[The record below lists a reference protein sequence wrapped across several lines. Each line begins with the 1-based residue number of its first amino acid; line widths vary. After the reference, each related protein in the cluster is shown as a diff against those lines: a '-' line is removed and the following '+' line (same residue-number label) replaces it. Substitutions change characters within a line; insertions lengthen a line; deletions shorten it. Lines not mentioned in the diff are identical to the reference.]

1 MKLWWKNKKKHLTI
15 SATVFLVFIVT
26 ITICSAIVA
35 YNVGIARAEEGAGAT
50 TEPSEEECEG
60 ESTTQEQITNALV
73 YYRSLQALQ
82 SCSTLYG
89 FYNQNEAASSW
100 TPENVGNNGGPYYI
114 ETGTDGGQ
122 NYCTS
127 EHIDELSKRAGF
139 ATSFLEAARAE
150 AGCDFESSCDNNIS
164 ISQIRNAITE
174 VINSG
179 SNLDIG
185 GGSDIYR
192 FRMIY
197 DTFVIQCTD
206 GGFSKA
212 DDNTDS
218 SDDSWALESG
228 PYLSKGEYLLAKVT
242 AKKSCGGLFNSCDS
256 TTTIGPTMPETI
268 PGLTLTDA
276 QRNVLQNNNKQYTM
290 SCNEMN
296 DALEGSG
303 GEYIT
308 SRKCA
313 GDDLEDLTD
322 IETSPSEVVKEDPG
336 TCHSELGLFGWILC
350 NGVNLLND
358 IITGFLTWIDGQLN
372 WTFLAQNS
380 GEIITRWQ
388 DFVNIANVLFVIAFL
403 VMIYSMATLTGLSNY
418 DVKKMLPRLI
428 IVAAAVNLSFY
439 ICAALADLSNIAGSG
454 LYNLLSGGADA
465 IHVEINL
472 DDALVAGVVLIVTVI
487 AAFAFIGSG
496 LIAIILIFACL
507 YLRQVALIIL
517 TIVSPI
523 ALVCYLL
530 PNTEQWTKKWFNWYT
545 RMLLIYPMF
554 AAVWGGSLW
563 LANTITSTSL
573 GSSETMPI
581 PDFVPQMICLVIP
594 AVSIVPLF
602 KASGGLMGMVSN
614 RVAGGLAR
622 TGMANR
628 INNTARKPVKA
639 VGRGVGRTATNNFV
653 TRAATG
659 AVGSGAGHLA
669 SKMNHGIGKPFARGL
684 YGLSNKA
691 NTHAG
696 YVSAQAKAIDDQAMT
711 QAKSDLSQMSQADL
725 MTIATTGM
733 YNNKVADE
741 HILRAATEMSQ
752 DNMDEDDVK
761 NMLVSRAKMAKELA
775 DKGRKDEAQRLLDN
789 AANGAKKS
797 EHYAG
802 AGGALDRDF
811 RNGNWGNNAEQAYN
825 NAVAKK
831 YSRMSAEQIANTSS
845 STLEHMNEAVK
856 GATGSDR
863 DAAISNIK
871 ASQQAI
877 AQNANLQNKMSNKAM
892 EELRNGANLGTDGE
906 SS

>member
-1 MKLWWKNKKKHLTI
+1 MIKLYYMVRIGINIRQKLGVSSI
-15 SATVFLVFIVT
+15 Y
-26 ITICSAIVA
+26 ITIAVA
-35 YNVGIARAEEGAGAT
+35 MVI
-50 TEPSEEECEG
+50 
-60 ESTTQEQITNALV
+60 
-73 YYRSLQALQ
+73 
-82 SCSTLYG
+82 STLLAI
-89 FYNQNEAASSW
+89 AASSPAKA
-100 TPENVGNNGGPYYI
+100 TYSVETEIQSNDINLVSIPEIWLQIWNDVSSYNEDNSDRYGGSATFCDSKNMLPMQNETNDVDNSSLVFFTNLSPMYCGNSQYVWRCTISGP
-114 ETGTDGGQ
+114 
-122 NYCTS
+122 
-127 EHIDELSKRAGF
+127 ELSG
-139 ATSFLEAARAE
+139 TST
-150 AGCDFESSCDNNIS
+150 N
-164 ISQIRNAITE
+164 
-174 VINSG
+174 V
-179 SNLDIG
+179 
-185 GGSDIYR
+185 Y
-192 FRMIY
+192 
-197 DTFVIQCTD
+197 
-206 GGFSKA
+206 
-212 DDNTDS
+212 
-218 SDDSWALESG
+218 
-228 PYLSKGEYLLAKVT
+228 
-242 AKKSCGGLFNSCDS
+242 
-256 TTTIGPTMPETI
+256 TTTCNTPSQEELDNGTAMTAAYYKQLQEDEGI
-268 PGLTLTDA
+268 TD
-276 QRNVLQNNNKQYTM
+276 
-290 SCNEMN
+290 
-296 DALEGSG
+296 
-303 GEYIT
+303 
-308 SRKCA
+308 
-313 GDDLEDLTD
+313 DDLVLDEDED
-322 IETSPSEVVKEDPG
+322 GSEDG
-336 TCHSELGLFGWILC
+336 DNDTCESNFYGFGWILC
-350 NGVNLLND
+350 AGVNLLND

-581 PDFVPQMICLVIP
+581 PDFVPQMICLAIP

-628 INNTARKPVKA
+628 INNTTRKPVKA
-639 VGRGVGRTATNNFV
+639 VGRGVGRAATNNFV

-696 YVSAQAKAIDDQAMT
+696 YVSAQAKAIDDQAMA

-733 YNNKVADE
+733 YNNKAADE

-761 NMLVSRAKMAKELA
+761 NMLVSRAALA
-775 DKGRKDEAQRLLDN
+775 EDLKSKGRNDEAQRLLNN
-789 AANGAKKS
+789 AADGAKKS
-797 EHYAG
+797 GHYAG

-863 DAAISNIK
+863 DAAVSNIK

-877 AQNANLQNKMSNKAM
+877 AANTDLQNKMSSQAIDQVNKAAGQM
-892 EELRNGANLGTDGE
+892 RTTSEHNYAIYAGVDDLVAAHNSNDPQMRAAAASKAMQLASNDDSMSKLNSFDRANIEEIATQPANQYQQVIPNEFGVTTPLAPPTQGTPLPHP
-906 SS
+906 

>member
-1 MKLWWKNKKKHLTI
+1 MVRMGINIRQKLGVSSI
-15 SATVFLVFIVT
+15 Y
-26 ITICSAIVA
+26 ITIAVA
-35 YNVGIARAEEGAGAT
+35 MVI
-50 TEPSEEECEG
+50 
-60 ESTTQEQITNALV
+60 
-73 YYRSLQALQ
+73 
-82 SCSTLYG
+82 STLLAI
-89 FYNQNEAASSW
+89 AASSPAKA
-100 TPENVGNNGGPYYI
+100 TYSVETEIQSNDINLVSIPEIWLQIWNDVSSYNEDNSDRYGGSATFCDSKNMLPMQNETNDVDNSSLVFFTNLSPMYCGNSQYVWRCTISGP
-114 ETGTDGGQ
+114 
-122 NYCTS
+122 
-127 EHIDELSKRAGF
+127 ELSG
-139 ATSFLEAARAE
+139 TSA
-150 AGCDFESSCDNNIS
+150 N
-164 ISQIRNAITE
+164 
-174 VINSG
+174 V
-179 SNLDIG
+179 
-185 GGSDIYR
+185 Y
-192 FRMIY
+192 
-197 DTFVIQCTD
+197 
-206 GGFSKA
+206 
-212 DDNTDS
+212 
-218 SDDSWALESG
+218 
-228 PYLSKGEYLLAKVT
+228 
-242 AKKSCGGLFNSCDS
+242 
-256 TTTIGPTMPETI
+256 TTTCNTPSQEELDNGTAMTAAYYSQLQEDAGI
-268 PGLTLTDA
+268 TD
-276 QRNVLQNNNKQYTM
+276 
-290 SCNEMN
+290 
-296 DALEGSG
+296 
-303 GEYIT
+303 
-308 SRKCA
+308 
-313 GDDLEDLTD
+313 DDLVLDEDED
-322 IETSPSEVVKEDPG
+322 GSEDG
-336 TCHSELGLFGWILC
+336 DNDTCESNFYGFGWILC
-350 NGVNLLND
+350 AGVNLLND

-628 INNTARKPVKA
+628 INNTTRKPVKA
-639 VGRGVGRTATNNFV
+639 VGRGVGRAATNNFV

-696 YVSAQAKAIDDQAMT
+696 YVSAQAKAIDDQAMA

-741 HILRAATEMSQ
+741 HILRAATELTQ
-752 DNMDEDDVK
+752 DSMDEGDVK
-761 NMLVSRAKMAKELA
+761 KMLISRAALA
-775 DKGRKDEAQRLLDN
+775 EDLKSKGRNDEAQRLLNN
-789 AANGAKKS
+789 AADGAKKS
-797 EHYAG
+797 GHYAG
-802 AGGALDRDF
+802 TGGALDKGFRD
-811 RNGNWGNNAEQAYN
+811 GKWGGNAEQAYN
-825 NAVAKK
+825 NAVAQK

-863 DAAISNIK
+863 DAAVSNIK

-892 EELRNGANLGTDGE
+892 DQVNKAAEQMRTTSEHNYAIYAGVDDLVAAHNSNDPQMRVAAASKAMKLASSDDFMARINTFDRNNIEEIATQPINQYRTVIKNDFGTVTTKQAPPTQGTPPQRP
-906 SS
+906 

>member
-1 MKLWWKNKKKHLTI
+1 MIKLYYMVRMGINIRQKLGVSSI
-15 SATVFLVFIVT
+15 Y
-26 ITICSAIVA
+26 ITIAVA
-35 YNVGIARAEEGAGAT
+35 MVI
-50 TEPSEEECEG
+50 
-60 ESTTQEQITNALV
+60 
-73 YYRSLQALQ
+73 
-82 SCSTLYG
+82 STLLAI
-89 FYNQNEAASSW
+89 AASSPAKA
-100 TPENVGNNGGPYYI
+100 TYSVETEIQSNDINLVSIPEIWLQIWNDVSSYNEDNSDRYGGSATFCDSKNMLPMQNETNDVDNSSLVFFTNLSPMYCGNSQYVWRCTISGP
-114 ETGTDGGQ
+114 
-122 NYCTS
+122 
-127 EHIDELSKRAGF
+127 ELSG
-139 ATSFLEAARAE
+139 TSA
-150 AGCDFESSCDNNIS
+150 N
-164 ISQIRNAITE
+164 
-174 VINSG
+174 V
-179 SNLDIG
+179 
-185 GGSDIYR
+185 Y
-192 FRMIY
+192 
-197 DTFVIQCTD
+197 
-206 GGFSKA
+206 
-212 DDNTDS
+212 
-218 SDDSWALESG
+218 
-228 PYLSKGEYLLAKVT
+228 
-242 AKKSCGGLFNSCDS
+242 
-256 TTTIGPTMPETI
+256 TTTCNTPSQEELDNGTAMTAAYYKQLQEDEGI
-268 PGLTLTDA
+268 TDDDL
-276 QRNVLQNNNKQYTM
+276 VLD
-290 SCNEMN
+290 E
-296 DALEGSG
+296 DEDGS
-303 GEYIT
+303 ED
-308 SRKCA
+308 
-313 GDDLEDLTD
+313 GDDD
-322 IETSPSEVVKEDPG
+322 
-336 TCHSELGLFGWILC
+336 TCESNFYGFGWILC
-350 NGVNLLND
+350 AGVNLLND

-628 INNTARKPVKA
+628 INNTTRKPVKA
-639 VGRGVGRTATNNFV
+639 VGRGVGRAATNNFV

-696 YVSAQAKAIDDQAMT
+696 YVSAQAKAIDDQAMA

-741 HILRAATEMSQ
+741 HILRAATELTQ
-752 DNMDEDDVK
+752 DSMDEGDVK
-761 NMLVSRAKMAKELA
+761 KMLISRAALA
-775 DKGRKDEAQRLLDN
+775 EDLKSKGRNDEAQRLLNN
-789 AANGAKKS
+789 AADGAKKS
-797 EHYAG
+797 GHYAG
-802 AGGALDRDF
+802 TGGALDKGFRD
-811 RNGNWGNNAEQAYN
+811 GKWGGNAEQAYN
-825 NAVAKK
+825 NAVAQK

-863 DAAISNIK
+863 DAAVSNIK

-892 EELRNGANLGTDGE
+892 DQVNKAAKQMRTTSEHNYAIYAGVDDLVAAHNSNDPQMRVAAASKAMKLASSDDFMARINTFDRNNIEEIATQPINQYRTVIKNDFGTVTTKQAPPTQGTPPQRP
-906 SS
+906 

>member
-1 MKLWWKNKKKHLTI
+1 MVRMGINIRQKLGVSSI
-15 SATVFLVFIVT
+15 Y
-26 ITICSAIVA
+26 ITIAVA
-35 YNVGIARAEEGAGAT
+35 MVI
-50 TEPSEEECEG
+50 
-60 ESTTQEQITNALV
+60 
-73 YYRSLQALQ
+73 
-82 SCSTLYG
+82 STLLAI
-89 FYNQNEAASSW
+89 AASSPAKA
-100 TPENVGNNGGPYYI
+100 TYSVETEIQSNDINLVSIPEIWLQIWNDVSSYNEDNSDRYGGSATFCDSKNMLPMQNETNDVDNSSLVFFTNLSPMYCGNSQYVWRCTISGP
-114 ETGTDGGQ
+114 
-122 NYCTS
+122 
-127 EHIDELSKRAGF
+127 ELSG
-139 ATSFLEAARAE
+139 TSA
-150 AGCDFESSCDNNIS
+150 N
-164 ISQIRNAITE
+164 
-174 VINSG
+174 V
-179 SNLDIG
+179 
-185 GGSDIYR
+185 Y
-192 FRMIY
+192 
-197 DTFVIQCTD
+197 
-206 GGFSKA
+206 
-212 DDNTDS
+212 
-218 SDDSWALESG
+218 
-228 PYLSKGEYLLAKVT
+228 
-242 AKKSCGGLFNSCDS
+242 
-256 TTTIGPTMPETI
+256 TTTCNTPSQEELDNGTAMTAAYYKQLQEDEGI
-268 PGLTLTDA
+268 TDDDL
-276 QRNVLQNNNKQYTM
+276 VLD
-290 SCNEMN
+290 E
-296 DALEGSG
+296 DEDGS
-303 GEYIT
+303 ED
-308 SRKCA
+308 
-313 GDDLEDLTD
+313 GDDD
-322 IETSPSEVVKEDPG
+322 
-336 TCHSELGLFGWILC
+336 TCESNFYGFGWILC
-350 NGVNLLND
+350 AGVNLLND

-628 INNTARKPVKA
+628 INNTTRKPVKA
-639 VGRGVGRTATNNFV
+639 VGRGVGRAATNNFV

-696 YVSAQAKAIDDQAMT
+696 YVSAQAKAIDDQAMA

-741 HILRAATEMSQ
+741 HILRAATELTQ
-752 DNMDEDDVK
+752 DSMDEGDVK
-761 NMLVSRAKMAKELA
+761 KMLISRAALA
-775 DKGRKDEAQRLLDN
+775 EDLKSKGRNDEAQRLLNN
-789 AANGAKKS
+789 AADGAKKS
-797 EHYAG
+797 GHYAG
-802 AGGALDRDF
+802 TGGALDKGFRD
-811 RNGNWGNNAEQAYN
+811 GKWGGNAEQAYN
-825 NAVAKK
+825 NAVAQK

-863 DAAISNIK
+863 DAAVSNIK

-892 EELRNGANLGTDGE
+892 DQVNKAAKQMRTTSEHNYAIYAGVDDLVAAHNSNDPQMRVAAASKAMKLASSDDFMARINTFDRNNIEEIATQPINQYRTVIKNDFGTVTTKQAPPTQGTPPQRP
-906 SS
+906 

>member
-1 MKLWWKNKKKHLTI
+1 MVRMGINIRQKLGVSSI
-15 SATVFLVFIVT
+15 Y
-26 ITICSAIVA
+26 ITIAVA
-35 YNVGIARAEEGAGAT
+35 MVI
-50 TEPSEEECEG
+50 
-60 ESTTQEQITNALV
+60 
-73 YYRSLQALQ
+73 
-82 SCSTLYG
+82 STLLAI
-89 FYNQNEAASSW
+89 AASSPAKA
-100 TPENVGNNGGPYYI
+100 TYSVETEIQSNNLVSIPEIWLQIWNDVSSYNEDNSDRYGGSATFCDSKNMLPMQNETNDVDNSSLVFFTNLSPMYCGNSQYVWRCTISGP
-114 ETGTDGGQ
+114 
-122 NYCTS
+122 
-127 EHIDELSKRAGF
+127 ELSG
-139 ATSFLEAARAE
+139 TSA
-150 AGCDFESSCDNNIS
+150 N
-164 ISQIRNAITE
+164 
-174 VINSG
+174 V
-179 SNLDIG
+179 
-185 GGSDIYR
+185 Y
-192 FRMIY
+192 
-197 DTFVIQCTD
+197 
-206 GGFSKA
+206 
-212 DDNTDS
+212 
-218 SDDSWALESG
+218 
-228 PYLSKGEYLLAKVT
+228 
-242 AKKSCGGLFNSCDS
+242 
-256 TTTIGPTMPETI
+256 TTTCNTPSQEELDNGTAMTAAYYKQLQEDEGI
-268 PGLTLTDA
+268 TD
-276 QRNVLQNNNKQYTM
+276 
-290 SCNEMN
+290 
-296 DALEGSG
+296 
-303 GEYIT
+303 
-308 SRKCA
+308 
-313 GDDLEDLTD
+313 DDLVLDEDED
-322 IETSPSEVVKEDPG
+322 GSEDG
-336 TCHSELGLFGWILC
+336 DNDTCESNFYGFGWILC
-350 NGVNLLND
+350 AGVNLLND

-831 YSRMSAEQIANTSS
+831 MSNMSAEQMAGTSA
-845 STLEHMNEAVK
+845 STLKHMNNAVA
-856 GATGSDR
+856 GAGGADR
-863 DAAISNIK
+863 DAAVSNIK

-877 AQNANLQNKMSNKAM
+877 AANTDLQNKMSSQAIDQVNKAAGQM
-892 EELRNGANLGTDGE
+892 RTTSEHNYAIYAGVDDLVAAHNSNDPQMRAAAASKAMQLASNDDSMSKLNSFDRANIEEIATQPANQYQQVIPNEFGVTTPLAPPTQGTPLPHP
-906 SS
+906 

>member
-1 MKLWWKNKKKHLTI
+1 MVRMGINIRQKLGVSSI
-15 SATVFLVFIVT
+15 Y
-26 ITICSAIVA
+26 ITIAVA
-35 YNVGIARAEEGAGAT
+35 MVI
-50 TEPSEEECEG
+50 
-60 ESTTQEQITNALV
+60 
-73 YYRSLQALQ
+73 
-82 SCSTLYG
+82 STLLAI
-89 FYNQNEAASSW
+89 AASSPAKA
-100 TPENVGNNGGPYYI
+100 TYSVETEIQSNDINLVSIPEIWLQIWNDVSSYNEDNSDRYGGSATFCDSKNMLPMQNETNDVDNSSLVFFTNLSPMYCGNSQYVWRCTISGP
-114 ETGTDGGQ
+114 
-122 NYCTS
+122 
-127 EHIDELSKRAGF
+127 ELSG
-139 ATSFLEAARAE
+139 TSA
-150 AGCDFESSCDNNIS
+150 N
-164 ISQIRNAITE
+164 
-174 VINSG
+174 V
-179 SNLDIG
+179 
-185 GGSDIYR
+185 Y
-192 FRMIY
+192 
-197 DTFVIQCTD
+197 
-206 GGFSKA
+206 
-212 DDNTDS
+212 
-218 SDDSWALESG
+218 
-228 PYLSKGEYLLAKVT
+228 
-242 AKKSCGGLFNSCDS
+242 
-256 TTTIGPTMPETI
+256 TTTCNTPSQEELDNGTAMTAAYYKQLQEDEGI
-268 PGLTLTDA
+268 TD
-276 QRNVLQNNNKQYTM
+276 
-290 SCNEMN
+290 
-296 DALEGSG
+296 
-303 GEYIT
+303 
-308 SRKCA
+308 
-313 GDDLEDLTD
+313 DDLVLDEDED
-322 IETSPSEVVKEDPG
+322 GSEDG
-336 TCHSELGLFGWILC
+336 DNDTCESNFYGFGWILC
-350 NGVNLLND
+350 AGVNLLND

-628 INNTARKPVKA
+628 INNTTRKPVKA
-639 VGRGVGRTATNNFV
+639 VGRGVGRAATNNFV

-696 YVSAQAKAIDDQAMT
+696 YVSAQAKAIDDQAMA

-741 HILRAATEMSQ
+741 HILRAATELTQ
-752 DNMDEDDVK
+752 DSMDEGDVK
-761 NMLVSRAKMAKELA
+761 KMLISRAALA
-775 DKGRKDEAQRLLDN
+775 EDLKSKGRNDEAQRLLNN
-789 AANGAKKS
+789 AADGAKKS
-797 EHYAG
+797 GHYAG
-802 AGGALDRDF
+802 TGGALDKGFRD
-811 RNGNWGNNAEQAYN
+811 GKWGGNAEQAYN
-825 NAVAKK
+825 NAVAQK

-863 DAAISNIK
+863 DAAVSNIK

-892 EELRNGANLGTDGE
+892 DQVNKAAEQMRTTSEHNYAIYAGVDDLVAAHNSNDPQMRVAAASKAMKLASSDDFMARINTFDRNNIEEIATQPINQYRTVIKNDFGTVTTKQAPPTQGTPPQRP
-906 SS
+906 

>member
-1 MKLWWKNKKKHLTI
+1 MVRMGINIRQKLGVSSI
-15 SATVFLVFIVT
+15 Y
-26 ITICSAIVA
+26 ITIAVA
-35 YNVGIARAEEGAGAT
+35 MVI
-50 TEPSEEECEG
+50 
-60 ESTTQEQITNALV
+60 
-73 YYRSLQALQ
+73 
-82 SCSTLYG
+82 STLLAI
-89 FYNQNEAASSW
+89 AASSPAKA
-100 TPENVGNNGGPYYI
+100 TYSVETEIQSNDINLVSIPEIWLQIWNDVSSYNEDNSDRYGGSATFCDSKNMLPMQNETNDVDNSSLVFFTNLSPMYCGNSQYVWRCTISGP
-114 ETGTDGGQ
+114 
-122 NYCTS
+122 
-127 EHIDELSKRAGF
+127 ELSG
-139 ATSFLEAARAE
+139 TSA
-150 AGCDFESSCDNNIS
+150 N
-164 ISQIRNAITE
+164 
-174 VINSG
+174 V
-179 SNLDIG
+179 
-185 GGSDIYR
+185 Y
-192 FRMIY
+192 
-197 DTFVIQCTD
+197 
-206 GGFSKA
+206 
-212 DDNTDS
+212 
-218 SDDSWALESG
+218 
-228 PYLSKGEYLLAKVT
+228 
-242 AKKSCGGLFNSCDS
+242 
-256 TTTIGPTMPETI
+256 TTTCNTPSQEELDNGTAMTAAYYKQLQEDEGI
-268 PGLTLTDA
+268 TD
-276 QRNVLQNNNKQYTM
+276 
-290 SCNEMN
+290 
-296 DALEGSG
+296 
-303 GEYIT
+303 
-308 SRKCA
+308 
-313 GDDLEDLTD
+313 DDLVLDEDED
-322 IETSPSEVVKEDPG
+322 GSEDG
-336 TCHSELGLFGWILC
+336 DNDTCESNFYGFGWILC
-350 NGVNLLND
+350 AGVNLLND

-418 DVKKMLPRLI
+418 DVKKILPRLI

-628 INNTARKPVKA
+628 INNTTRKPVKA
-639 VGRGVGRTATNNFV
+639 VGRGVGRAATNNFV

-696 YVSAQAKAIDDQAMT
+696 YVSAQAKAIDDQAMA

-741 HILRAATEMSQ
+741 HILRAATELTQ
-752 DNMDEDDVK
+752 DSMDEGDVK
-761 NMLVSRAKMAKELA
+761 KMLISRAALA
-775 DKGRKDEAQRLLDN
+775 EDLKSKGRNDEAQRLLNN
-789 AANGAKKS
+789 AADGAKKS
-797 EHYAG
+797 GHYAG
-802 AGGALDRDF
+802 TGGALDKGFRD
-811 RNGNWGNNAEQAYN
+811 GKWGGNAEQAYN
-825 NAVAKK
+825 NAVAQK

-863 DAAISNIK
+863 DAAVSNIK

-892 EELRNGANLGTDGE
+892 DQVNKAAEQMRTTSEHNYAIYAGVDDLVAAHNSNDPQMRAAAASKAMQLASNDDSMSKLTSFDRANIEEIATQPANQYQQVIPNEFGVTTPLAPPTQGTPLPHP
-906 SS
+906 

>member
-1 MKLWWKNKKKHLTI
+1 MVRMGINIRQKLGVPSI
-15 SATVFLVFIVT
+15 Y
-26 ITICSAIVA
+26 ITIAVA
-35 YNVGIARAEEGAGAT
+35 MVI
-50 TEPSEEECEG
+50 
-60 ESTTQEQITNALV
+60 
-73 YYRSLQALQ
+73 
-82 SCSTLYG
+82 STLLAI
-89 FYNQNEAASSW
+89 AASSPAKA
-100 TPENVGNNGGPYYI
+100 TYSVETEIQSNDINLVSIPEIWLQIWNDVSSYNEDNSDRYGGSATFCDSKNMLPMQNETNDVDNSSLVFFTNLSPMYCGNSQYVWRCTISGP
-114 ETGTDGGQ
+114 
-122 NYCTS
+122 
-127 EHIDELSKRAGF
+127 ELSG
-139 ATSFLEAARAE
+139 TSA
-150 AGCDFESSCDNNIS
+150 N
-164 ISQIRNAITE
+164 
-174 VINSG
+174 V
-179 SNLDIG
+179 
-185 GGSDIYR
+185 Y
-192 FRMIY
+192 
-197 DTFVIQCTD
+197 
-206 GGFSKA
+206 
-212 DDNTDS
+212 
-218 SDDSWALESG
+218 
-228 PYLSKGEYLLAKVT
+228 
-242 AKKSCGGLFNSCDS
+242 
-256 TTTIGPTMPETI
+256 TTTCNTPSQEELDNGTAMTAAYYSQLQEDAGI
-268 PGLTLTDA
+268 TD
-276 QRNVLQNNNKQYTM
+276 
-290 SCNEMN
+290 
-296 DALEGSG
+296 
-303 GEYIT
+303 
-308 SRKCA
+308 
-313 GDDLEDLTD
+313 DDLVLDEDED
-322 IETSPSEVVKEDPG
+322 GSEDG
-336 TCHSELGLFGWILC
+336 DNDTCESNFYGFGWILC
-350 NGVNLLND
+350 AGVNLLND

-628 INNTARKPVKA
+628 INNTTRKPVKA
-639 VGRGVGRTATNNFV
+639 VGRGVGRAATNNFV

-696 YVSAQAKAIDDQAMT
+696 YVSAQAKAIDDQAMA

-741 HILRAATEMSQ
+741 HILRAATELTQ
-752 DNMDEDDVK
+752 DSMDEGDVK
-761 NMLVSRAKMAKELA
+761 KMLISRAALA
-775 DKGRKDEAQRLLDN
+775 EDLKSKGRNDEAQRLLNN
-789 AANGAKKS
+789 AADGAKKS
-797 EHYAG
+797 GHYAG
-802 AGGALDRDF
+802 TGGALDKGFRD
-811 RNGNWGNNAEQAYN
+811 GKWGGNAEQAYN
-825 NAVAKK
+825 NAVAQK

-863 DAAISNIK
+863 DAAVSNIK

-892 EELRNGANLGTDGE
+892 DQVNKAAEQMRTTSEHNYAIYAGVDDLVAAHNSNDPQMRVAAASKAMKLASSDDFMARINTFDRNNIEEIATQPINQYRTVIKNDFGTVTTKQAPPTQGTPPQRP
-906 SS
+906 